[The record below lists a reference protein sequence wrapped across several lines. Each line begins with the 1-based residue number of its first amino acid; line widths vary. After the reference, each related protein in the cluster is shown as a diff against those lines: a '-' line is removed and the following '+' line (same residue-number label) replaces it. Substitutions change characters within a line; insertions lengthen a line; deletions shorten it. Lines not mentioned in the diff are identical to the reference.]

1 MDIKPIETRYKGYR
15 FRSRLEARWA
25 VFFDALGVKW
35 EYEPEGYDLGEAGW
49 YLPDFWLPEMGIW
62 AEVKG
67 RDASVDEQYKAY
79 KLSALSKKGV
89 LMIQGSPGLER
100 LDFEYTKSS
109 SKNILYCGECFDV
122 YDLPCCFPSHCL
134 SLRQMLCGKTQYITL
149 DELQSKKF
157 TVNDEESRRSHLIEL
172 DKLYFLRHKGKPHPK
187 YAMGRTV
194 DHLEWRVD
202 LTGKIR
208 LTGYCGYVR
217 LDYLGQRVIDAHSA
231 ARSARFEHGESG
243 AK

>member
-1 MDIKPIETRYKGYR
+1 
-15 FRSRLEARWA
+15 
-25 VFFDALGVKW
+25 
-35 EYEPEGYDLGEAGW
+35 
-49 YLPDFWLPEMGIW
+49 
-62 AEVKG
+62 
-67 RDASVDEQYKAY
+67 
-79 KLSALSKKGV
+79 
-89 LMIQGSPGLER
+89 MIQGSPGLER

-134 SLRQMLCGKTQYITL
+134 SWNADNFESLRQMLCGKTQYITL